1 MLHIAKTTITVGTT
15 ATDPDLSRQ
24 IELLI
29 GREPHDRVKCVR
41 VFHQFYRC
49 NWWSPGVQPVK
60 SNHAFMWETDAN
72 HTVRKSVFLIATTA
86 AGGFTVSEVARPV
99 AVEV

>member
-1 MLHIAKTTITVGTT
+1 MLHIAMPITDSHTP
-15 ATDPDLSRQ
+15 AADPDLSRQ

-49 NWWSPGVQPVK
+49 NWWSPSAELVK

-72 HTVRKSVFLIATTA
+72 HTVRKSVFLNATTA
-86 AGGFTVSEVARPV
+86 TGGFTVSEVARP
-99 AVEV
+99 AAMDR